1 MTEQNLNDI
10 IKDLKKT
17 EEKISIYIPSL
28 KKDVEFT
35 PLTLSQQKNIID
47 RITSSSFGIID
58 FYNSVYDVIKTST
71 LTDLNTLNTIDRI
84 NIILNFRKNI
94 NNNYEGIDVSK
105 VIERNKSIQLPEL
118 KKTIV
123 TDKYTFEV
131 VVPSLVTDF
140 KFNNYIITTYRDEK
154 TLLGKLLVNELS
166 KFIAKFTVNETNTV
180 VDFSNVSI
188 KHKFNFLEA
197 IDSKHFK
204 ELFDYVNQI
213 RDIEVE
219 LVKIDETKIEIG
231 PELFIM

>member
-94 NNNYEGIDVSK
+94 NTNYEGIDVSK